1 VASEERSQAVAQR
14 ERNLVAQLRNGDC
27 SGLGELIDMHGDNL
41 LHYLIA
47 LLGDRTAAEDVFQ
60 DVWIRVIER
69 IHRFRAGRPL
79 APWLFRVA
87 RNRAYDVLRRERLRS
102 PRLPV
107 AAAPDPTAALSS
119 EDRIDSRIAAGDLAA
134 KLLGA
139 LPAKHREV
147 LWLRFYAELSYDEI
161 AAVCR
166 VPLGTVKSRL
176 RRALTNGAETCRRL
190 EATHARP

>member
-1 VASEERSQAVAQR
+1 MASEERSLAVAQR
-14 ERNLVAQLRNGDC
+14 ERDLVAQLRTGDR

-69 IHRFRAGRPL
+69 IHRFRTGRPF

-102 PRLPV
+102 PRLPATEADP
-107 AAAPDPTAALSS
+107 AAGLPT
-119 EDRIDSRIAAGDLAA
+119 EDRFDTRIAAGDLAA
-134 KLLGA
+134 KLLSA

-147 LWLRFYAELSYDEI
+147 LWLRFYAELSYEEI

-176 RRALTNGAETCRRL
+176 RRALDSGAEFCRRT
-190 EATHARP
+190 EACHVRP